1 MDMHAI
7 DSACKSMMMCICLV
21 GELASMRVYLCT
33 GQYGILSRLP
43 GRPRALFIYVI
54 IAKPA
59 YATGSMNVIVLVI
72 S

>member
-43 GRPRALFIYVI
+43 GRPRALFIYVNSK
-54 IAKPA
+54 AGLCHRFNESDSA
-59 YATGSMNVIVLVI
+59 GY
-72 S
+72 